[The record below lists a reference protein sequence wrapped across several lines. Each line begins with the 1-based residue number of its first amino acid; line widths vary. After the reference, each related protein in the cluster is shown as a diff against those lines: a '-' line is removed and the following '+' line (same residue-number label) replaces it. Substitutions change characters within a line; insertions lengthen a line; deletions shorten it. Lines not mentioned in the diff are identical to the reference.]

1 MTSYQFQIEWSNLSM
16 ATWDIQPK
24 PAELAENR
32 LVEAILDGTFP
43 INSNLPPERELAE
56 SLGVTRPTLREALQR
71 LSRDGWI
78 EIHHGRATRVK
89 DYWCEGNLLI
99 LTAIAQHQDK
109 VPSDFVTN
117 LLQIRLLLAPAY
129 TRMAM
134 QNSLNEVIH
143 LLESLQNIEDTAEEF
158 TRRDLDLHKQL
169 TIFSKNPIFT
179 LILNGF
185 GDPYN
190 KMGNLYFSNPES
202 RAHSRSFYKKL
213 LSAVLSNDFYKVEEV
228 TRQVMQD
235 SIQLMQKAII
245 SIGVSKGA

>member
-1 MTSYQFQIEWSNLSM
+1 M

-109 VPSDFVTN
+109 VPTDFVTN

-129 TRMAM
+129 TRLAM

-169 TIFSKNPIFT
+169 TILSKNPIFT

-190 KMGNLYFSNPES
+190 KMGNLYFSSAES

>member
-1 MTSYQFQIEWSNLSM
+1 M

-32 LVEAILDGTFP
+32 LVDAILDGTFP

-89 DYWCEGNLLI
+89 DYWREGNLLI

-190 KMGNLYFSNPES
+190 KMGNLYFSSAES